1 MQIIQ
6 LNYTRCVSLDF
17 QLSIVS
23 RFCYPVRIIFL
34 TLPKAGRYRISFLNT
49 ENMKLGV
56 YEQIIN
62 DLFEEKISSLDRTR
76 FYIGERPIAKNEV
89 AKLLSMYLTNIFEQ
103 VLSEVVDSSDGEEEN
118 NDSSIQNG
126 LNLANSIIRKLVSDF
141 HLDSGNL
148 VSAQA
153 RILTAVIDK
162 TQSDY
167 PDLATRLSEIMPING
182 LVNGALFTGK
192 GIKLYTELQKEIAS
206 SDEIRLMVSFIKKRG
221 LALILPQLKDFT
233 NRGGQLKV
241 ITTTYM
247 QATDYEAVL
256 QLSSLKNTEIKITYD
271 ITEERLHAKAYIFLR
286 ETGFNTAYVGSS
298 NLSEQALDT
307 GAEWNVKVTQLEQP
321 KMMKTIVGAFEAAW
335 WAEGYEAFVAGEDND
350 RLKEALKSEVNNDI
364 DFNTLKGLIRPF
376 DYQQEILERLQVER
390 EVRNHWRN
398 LVVAATG
405 TGKTV
410 MAASDYKSFAEQ
422 HDRARLLFVAHREE
436 ILRQSL
442 QTFRHVLCDY
452 NFGEKWFAGEEPANY
467 EHVFASKDTLNNRL
481 EELHLPADY
490 YDYII
495 IDEVHHVA
503 ASSYRKII
511 NYFTPKILLGLT
523 ATPERMDGED
533 ITQDFDGT
541 ISAEIRLDDAL
552 NKGLLAPFHYYGI
565 TDSVDYSEVAWEKG
579 QYVASELS
587 RIYTA
592 NDSRTAVILQSLQRY
607 LTDVRN
613 VRALCFC
620 VSQEHAKYMASKFI
634 LCGLK
639 AAFLTSENEPMRA
652 PLYRRLKNKEIN
664 YLFVV
669 DMFNEGV
676 DIPEVDTILFLRPT
690 NSLTVF
696 IQQFGRGLRKA
707 EGKTHVNILDYV
719 GNSHAEF
726 NYTDRMRVMLGR
738 TSMSVAEEME
748 RDCPHLPLGC
758 QIMLE
763 PKAKEYIM
771 NNIRGAIQ
779 RFTARR
785 INALVQNFEKNHSA
799 PLSLSSFV
807 RIYQAPLEKIYRGRT
822 WNQVL
827 YDAGL
832 TQDCSSYNVEL
843 SRAVFRKWLATDSY
857 SYLNFIQQLA
867 VRSFN
872 VNVDNLSPI
881 EQKWLLMLYYD
892 LFEDAGRFNT
902 LQEMVNALSKDA
914 IFCKELEEVMNLIL
928 QSNKAYEK
936 EDNSLIPDF
945 PLKLH
950 GIYTKAQIQV
960 AIGTST
966 LKRKSSAREGVERNR
981 QMNIEAMFVDIIKN
995 REEGSTT
1002 DYDDKAL
1009 SPDLFQWDTQNRVRP
1024 ESNEGQA
1031 YIKQTQTMLLF
1042 VREQKNFV
1050 EDKSRTMGYVYL
1062 GRVTLKDWE
1071 YKNLGIRSQM
1081 QIKWNM
1087 VEPIPGS
1094 VMHFARIKEIA

>member
-1 MQIIQ
+1 
-6 LNYTRCVSLDF
+6 
-17 QLSIVS
+17 
-23 RFCYPVRIIFL
+23 
-34 TLPKAGRYRISFLNT
+34 
-49 ENMKLGV
+49 MKIGV

-62 DLFEEKISSLDRTR
+62 DLLEVKISSLDQTR
-76 FYIGERPIAKNEV
+76 FYIGERPIAKTEV
-89 AKLLSMYLTNIFEQ
+89 VKFLSMYLTNIFEQ
-103 VLSEVVDSSDGEEEN
+103 VLSEVVDSSDEEEN
-118 NDSSIQNG
+118 IDSSIQNG

-141 HLDSGNL
+141 HLNSGNL
-148 VSAQA
+148 ISAQA
-153 RILTAVIDK
+153 KILTAIIDRTK
-162 TQSDY
+162 SDY
-167 PDLATRLSEIMPING
+167 PDLAKRLSEIMPVNG

-206 SDEIRLMVSFIKKRG
+206 SDQVCLMVSFIKKRG
-221 LALILPQLKDFT
+221 LALILPQLKEFT
-233 NRGGQLKV
+233 NRGGNLKV

-271 ITEERLHAKAYIFLR
+271 ITKERLHAKAYIFLR
-286 ETGFNTAYVGSS
+286 ETGFNTAYIGSS
-298 NLSEQALDT
+298 NLSEQALDM

-321 KMMKTIVGAFEAAW
+321 KMMKTIVGAFDAAW
-335 WAEGYEAFVAGEDND
+335 WAEGYESFVAGEDND
-350 RLKEALKSEVNNDI
+350 RLREALNGEVNNDI
-364 DFNTLKGLIRPF
+364 DFSTLNGLIRPF
-376 DYQQEILERLQVER
+376 DYQQEILERLKVER
-390 EVRNHWRN
+390 EVRNNWRN

-442 QTFRHVLCDY
+442 QTFQHVLCDY
-452 NFGEKWFAGEEPANY
+452 NFGEKWYAGEEPANY

-481 EELHLPADY
+481 GELDLPADY

-503 ASSYRKII
+503 AASYRKII

-565 TDSVDYSEVAWEKG
+565 TDSVDYSEVAWDKG

-587 RIYTA
+587 RIYTF
-592 NDSRTAVILQSLQRY
+592 NDARTAVILRSLQKY
-607 LTDVRN
+607 LTDIRT

-620 VSQEHAKYMASKFI
+620 VSQEHAQYMASKFK

-639 AAFLTSENEPMRA
+639 ADSLTSENEQMRA
-652 PLYRRLKNKEIN
+652 TLYHRLKYKEIN

-719 GNSHAEF
+719 GNSRAEF

-758 QIMLE
+758 QIILE
-763 PKAKEYIM
+763 PKAKEYILT
-771 NNIRGAIQ
+771 NIKGAIH
-779 RFTARR
+779 RFTATK
-785 INALVQNFEKNHSA
+785 INNLVQNFTNNHSV
-799 PLSLSSFV
+799 PLTLSSFV
-807 RIYQAPLEKIYRGRT
+807 RIYQVPLEKIYRGRT

-827 YDAGL
+827 IDAGVAHVNSL
-832 TQDCSSYNVEL
+832 YNAEL

-857 SYLNFIQQLA
+857 SYFSFIKRLA
-867 VRSFN
+867 ESSFRVIVEN
-872 VNVDNLSPI
+872 MTPI
-881 EQKWLLMLYYD
+881 EKKLLLMLYYD
-892 LFEDAGRFNT
+892 LFESAGRFKS
-902 LQEMVNALSKDA
+902 LQEMVDALSKDS
-914 IFCKELEEVMNLIL
+914 IFCNEMEEVVNLII
-928 QSNKAYEK
+928 QKNNAYEK
-936 EDNSLIPDF
+936 EDNSLISNF

-966 LKRKSSAREGVERNR
+966 LERKSSGREGVERNR
-981 QMNIEAMFVDIIKN
+981 QLNIEAMFVDIIKN

-1024 ESNEGQA
+1024 ESNEGKA
-1031 YIKQTQTMLLF
+1031 YIEKRQTMLLF

-1050 EDKSRTMGYVYL
+1050 EDRNRTMGYVYL
-1062 GRVTLKDWE
+1062 GRVILKEWE
-1071 YKNLGIRSQM
+1071 YKNLGNRSQM
-1081 QIKWNM
+1081 QIKWKM

-1094 VMHFARIKEIA
+1094 VMHFARIREIA